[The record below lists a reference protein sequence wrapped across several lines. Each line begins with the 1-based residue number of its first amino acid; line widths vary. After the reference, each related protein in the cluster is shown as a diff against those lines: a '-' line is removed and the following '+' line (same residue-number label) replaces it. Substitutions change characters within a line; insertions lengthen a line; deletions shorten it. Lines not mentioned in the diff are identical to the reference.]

1 MTSFFRNI
9 LGMNDKEGSA
19 ENATNYNGYEVDY
32 QTGANFSSN
41 RNKSIDD
48 LLKQYQGQRASY
60 PNLQFHVQQL
70 TENNEFQMELINRL
84 VQERRQLVIE
94 NKRLSEEKIRFT
106 RKIETQSKEI
116 GDLKNEVMDLKRS
129 LTTQQSN
136 VPPPHSEWKLAESI
150 FSYRTSPRKQKYVEV
165 PKKRPQVHVYFFSPQ
180 RDQIPPIS
188 DITNRLAESLSQQDI
203 ELVTD
208 IISETP
214 VSDDAR
220 PAILLCINVSR
231 VGTDVANA
239 LKDMKADYNVAVVV
253 LHHKDIHVLPKLSS
267 VKSLTGRE
275 FQNLGTI
282 VDMAFWKEKGLH
294 QCDMNQLA
302 IQKLSDFLK
311 MFILPGN

>member
-1 MTSFFRNI
+1 MSFFKKI
-9 LGMNDKEGSA
+9 WGMNDKEGSA
-19 ENATNYNGYEVDY
+19 ENTVNYNGCEVDY
-32 QTGANFSSN
+32 HSGANIPSN
-41 RNKSIDD
+41 HNKSIDD
-48 LLKQYQGQRASY
+48 LLKQFQGQRVSY
-60 PNLQFHVQQL
+60 RNLPLMIERL
-70 TENNEFQMELINRL
+70 TDNNELQMELINKL
-84 VQERRQLVIE
+84 VQERRELVIQ
-94 NKRLSEEKIRFT
+94 NKRLSEDKIRFIG
-106 RKIETQSKEI
+106 KIETQSKEI
-116 GDLKNEVMDLKRS
+116 GGLKNEVLNLKRS
-129 LTTQQSN
+129 LNTQSFIRY
-136 VPPPHSEWKLAESI
+136 P
-150 FSYRTSPRKQKYVEV
+150 TSPRKQKYVEV

-188 DITNRLAESLSQQDI
+188 DITSRLAESLSQQDI

-267 VKSLTGRE
+267 VKSLTGQE

-294 QCDMNQLA
+294 QCDMNQQA

-311 MFILPGN
+311 MFILPGK